1 VIAIF
6 SSRLLNRRP
15 PLVFEDGRQ
24 TRDFVHVSDVVRAN
38 LAALDQ
44 DAANGRVY
52 NVGTGAATSVLQVAE
67 TLAKELGVSEP
78 AAVTQRYRAGDVRH
92 CVADASRIARELG
105 FRARV
110 TLAEGMRELLDWLR
124 EQPAADHVDQ
134 AARELAERGLTR

>member
-6 SSRLLNRRP
+6 SSRLLNRRA

-38 LAALDQ
+38 LAALDA
-44 DAANGRVY
+44 DASAGRVY

-67 TLAKELGVSEP
+67 LLAKELGFAEP
-78 AAVTQRYRAGDVRH
+78 PDVTQRYRAGDVRH
-92 CVADASRIARELG
+92 CVADAGRIERELG
-105 FRARV
+105 FRAR
-110 TLAEGMRELLDWLR
+110 TPLADGMRELLDWLR
-124 EQPAADHVDQ
+124 RQAPEDRVEQ